1 MNATRPSALLKRP
14 PSAAPRDADLETFR
28 DIADDV
34 IESDFVPYAC
44 LFDEATIASK
54 NGELLQIIKITGL
67 GFDAQ
72 RHDDLRAAIRQT
84 IQQCIPDE
92 SYAIWLHTLR
102 RQKQLLKP
110 AQFPDMFSQ
119 QLDRS
124 WSEMHPASA
133 SFVNELYITVVKA
146 VPQKGLTVQEK
157 LAQRFVPGRL
167 ASLQRAAMDG
177 ARRELGTATSQC
189 VARLAP
195 FGARLLTVVE
205 RDGVFYGEQLE
216 FLEKLINLEERP
228 MPVPLEDLSQ
238 VLTSGEI
245 TFGHSSMEVRT
256 AEGKRRFASIMTI
269 KEYKESTLKGIDQ
282 FLDIPCELIVS
293 QCFDF
298 IGAKQAQESYETQA
312 RYLTISGDKQL
323 AEWMEID
330 RLSAGGYAGRGAYG
344 EQQTTLFLI
353 APSIKQLEGNVRLAQ
368 KALTKLGLVAI
379 REDLRFEEC
388 YWAQLPANFPFI
400 SRKHSV
406 DTQHIA
412 GFATVQTEPMG
423 NATGSPW
430 GPPVSLLTTVQDA
443 PYFFNFHRGASAH
456 TIVVG
461 PPRSGRSSVAHFL
474 LAQSRHLPLNLWYL
488 DAHGRASALIGEMGG
503 QYHRPAELAFNPF
516 AMQDTPANR
525 EFLVIWLS
533 TLFDPTGA
541 QLTRALLDFFQSL
554 VAQVMQ
560 LPAEQRRLSALLP
573 VLRAQDALL
582 ANQLQRFCQGGEYGQ
597 LLDAPLDRFAPTRL
611 SGWDLSPYLND
622 AAIRVPLASYLLHRM
637 TMALDGNPTLL
648 VLDEGFTLLNS
659 PLFGTRS
666 AGWMDYI
673 SQRNAAVM
681 LMSDDVEASGNLPFT
696 PALAAKAASIL
707 AMPDAHAGAEYAMG
721 FGFTNEDLA
730 TLHYMQAGL
739 RQVLLKRGSEA
750 TLLKMDLTSLGAKLT
765 TLSGRVPVVV
775 PQQSPADLLSELMG
789 YGAPA

>member
-1 MNATRPSALLKRP
+1 MKATRPSALRNRP
-14 PSAAPRDADLETFR
+14 RKIPARDADLETFR
-28 DIADDV
+28 DITDDV

-54 NGELLQIIKITGL
+54 NGELLQILKITGL

-72 RHDDLRAAIRQT
+72 RNLDLRAQIRAT
-84 IQQCIPDE
+84 IQQCLPDE

-102 RQKQLLKP
+102 RQKQLLTP
-110 AQFPDMFSQ
+110 AQFPDRFSQ

-133 SFVNELYITVVKA
+133 SYVNELYITVVKA
-146 VPQKGLTVQEK
+146 VQDPGLSAQEK
-157 LAQRFVPGRL
+157 LTQRLVPGRL
-167 ASLQRAAMDG
+167 VTYQRGAMEE
-177 ARRELGTATSQC
+177 ARKALTATMRQC
-189 VARLAP
+189 IERLSP
-195 FGARLLTVVE
+195 FGARLLSVVE
-205 RDGVFYGEQLE
+205 RDGGFYGEHLE
-216 FLEKLINLEERP
+216 FLEKLINLEERA
-228 MPVPLEDLSQ
+228 MPVPLEDLSGI
-238 VLTSGEI
+238 LTSGEI

-256 AEGKRRFASIMTI
+256 AEGKRRFASILTI

-298 IGAKQAQESYETQA
+298 IGGAKARESYEDQA
-312 RYLTISGDKQL
+312 RYLAISGDKQL

-330 RLSAGGYAGRGAYG
+330 RLMNERAGRGAYG

-353 APSIKQLEGNVRLAQ
+353 ASSIKQLENSVRLAQ
-368 KALTKLGLVAI
+368 KALNRLGVVAI

-388 YWAQLPANFPFI
+388 YWAQLPGNFNFI

-423 NATGSPW
+423 NAAGSPW

-456 TIVVG
+456 TIVLG
-461 PPRSGRSSVAHFL
+461 TPRSGRSSIAHFL
-474 LAQSRHLPLNLWYL
+474 LAQARHLPLSIWYL
-488 DAHGRASALIGEMGG
+488 DAHGRAAGLIEEMGG
-503 QYHRPAELAFNPF
+503 QYHAASALGFNPF
-516 AMQDTPANR
+516 ALTDSPANR
-525 EFLVIWLS
+525 EFLAVWLS

-541 QLTRALLDFFQSL
+541 QLTRTLLEFFQSM
-554 VAQVMQ
+554 VAQVMA

-573 VLRAQDALL
+573 SLRAQDALL
-582 ANQLQRFCQGGEYGQ
+582 ANQLQRFCAGGEYGA
-597 LLDAPLDRFAPTRL
+597 LLDAPVDRFSTSVL
-611 SGWDLSPYLND
+611 SGWDLSPYVND
-622 AAIRVPLASYLLHRM
+622 TAIAVPLASYLLHRL
-637 TMALDGNPTLL
+637 TIALDGQPALL
-648 VLDEGFTLLNS
+648 VLDEGFAMLDS
-659 PLFGTRS
+659 PLFAARS
-666 AGWMDYI
+666 AGWLDYL
-673 SQRNAAVM
+673 SQRNAAAM
-681 LMSDDVEASGNLPFT
+681 LMTDDIAASANRTFT
-696 PALAAKAASIL
+696 PALTAKAASIL

-730 TLHYMQAGL
+730 TLHYMQPGL
-739 RQVLLKRGSEA
+739 RQVLLKRGEEA
-750 TLLKMDLTSLGAKLT
+750 TLLKMDLSSLGAQLT
-765 TLSGRVPVVV
+765 VLSGRAPVVV
-775 PQQSPADLLSELMG
+775 PQKTPADLLSELMG